1 MRSFR
6 LGLTMLFTA
15 PLLSMA
21 PVGLEFFKQNMAK

>member
-15 PLLSMA
+15 SVLSMA
-21 PVGLEFFKQNMAK
+21 PVGLEFNQATHDD